1 MKKNKLLQF
10 GLIVLLLIV
19 ALVLSFGSID
29 LRLYVAYA
37 AGLIAILS
45 ALVFSV
51 INLFSNFKKNAKI
64 LGILIGAVGL
74 FILYY
79 FITPRS
85 DVDPMIFEKTGTA
98 LSWSPIIGA
107 GLYFLYTLLGLFIL
121 IIIGFSIRN
130 LTK

>member
-10 GLIVLLLIV
+10 GLILLLIII
-19 ALVLSFGSID
+19 ALVLSLGSID

-45 ALVFSV
+45 ALAFSV
-51 INLFSNFKKNAKI
+51 LNLFTNFRKNAKV
-64 LGILIGAVGL
+64 LGIILFAVGL
-74 FILYY
+74 FIIYY
-79 FITPRS
+79 FITPRT
-85 DVDPMIFEKTGTA
+85 DIDPMILEKTGTS

-107 GLYFLYTLLGLFIL
+107 GLYFLYTLLGFFIL